1 MSFDVVNL
9 FIARPALITSAIILV
24 AATLINL
31 TIERLRGDKG
41 GKLSFIATIV
51 SLVLVEVALV
61 ILPLDNIGDKTR
73 EFFIYDE
80 FARFFAVFAIFVTIA
95 IAVAIYYY
103 SEGLPQIP
111 AFYALITGTAF
122 GLILLPSAVDL
133 IAIFVAW
140 ELLSVPLYAMVAYS
154 HKWSRSLEGAIKY
167 YTMGTASSAILGL
180 GMGILA
186 TLTGTTNL
194 YVLSSKLNAIL
205 SGSDGLSQVML
216 GFGIVALVV
225 GFGVKLT
232 LVPLHQWA
240 PDTYEG
246 SMPPITA
253 YLSGTIKAV
262 RLSAPLKVFMF
273 LVSVLLYDARLY
285 LAILSFLTMT
295 YANIVALKQTRV
307 YRMMAYSSI
316 AQMGYIIIGLVAATD
331 YGITAAIFYALAF
344 AIMEVIVFIVIGI
357 VMYYLNLE
365 TIDDYNGLASKYP
378 SLAIIFALSLLSLV
392 GIPPLVGFA
401 GKVYLFI
408 AAWSANLHW
417 LAIALAVNS
426 GISIG
431 YYGLIVKRMFLDEPS
446 EKIKEVKIPYLYMII
461 LGILTAIILGLGLYP
476 AILEKYA
483 TQAASTLL

>member
-1 MSFDVVNL
+1 MSLDTIINI
-9 FIARPALITSAIILV
+9 FINRPVLATVTLVLIV
-24 AATLINL
+24 ATLINL
-31 TIERLRGDKG
+31 VVERIWGDKG
-41 GKLSFIATIV
+41 KISFIITII
-51 SLVLVEVALV
+51 SLILVEAALI

-80 FARFFAVFAIFVTIA
+80 FSRFFAIFAIFVTIM

-111 AFYALITGTAF
+111 AFYALITGTAL

-133 IAIFVAW
+133 VAIFVAW

-167 YTMGTASSAILGL
+167 YTMGAASSAILGL
-180 GMGILA
+180 GIGIMGA
-186 TLTGTTNL
+186 LTGTTNL
-194 YVLSSKLNAIL
+194 YALTSRLNVIM
-205 SGSDGLSQVML
+205 SGSDSLSQMLL
-216 GFGIVALVV
+216 GFGVVVLVV

-262 RLSAPLKVFMF
+262 RLAAPLKVFMF
-273 LVSVLLYDARLY
+273 LVATLRYDARLY

-295 YANIVALKQTRV
+295 YANIVALKQARV

-331 YGITAAIFYALAF
+331 YGLTAAIFYALAF
-344 AIMEVIVFIVIGI
+344 AIMEVTVFIVIGI
-357 VMYYLNLE
+357 VIFYMNLE
-365 TIDDYNGLASKYP
+365 SIDDYNGLASKYP
-378 SLAIIFALSLLSLV
+378 GLATMFALSLLSLV

-408 AAWSANLHW
+408 AAWSANLQW
-417 LAIALAVNS
+417 LAIALAINS

-446 EKIKEVKIPYLYMII
+446 EKIKEVKIPRPYIVII
-461 LGILTAIILGLGLYP
+461 GILTAIILVLGIYP

-483 TQAASTLL
+483 SQAASTL